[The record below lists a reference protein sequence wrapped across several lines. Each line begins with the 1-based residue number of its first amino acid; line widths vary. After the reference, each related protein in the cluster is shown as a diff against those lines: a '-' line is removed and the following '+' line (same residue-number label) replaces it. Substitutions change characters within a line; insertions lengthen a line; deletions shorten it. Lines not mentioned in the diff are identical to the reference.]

1 MIDKTSKL
9 FRLLLLCLL
18 MSTFSVAHAKEVYGF
33 MTGNGSDG
41 EVPIGMYKF
50 DTDALQPQLLSSLMY
65 SFWGGAYVGDKYLMI
80 LSDDATGYLTE
91 GLCAY
96 DLESN
101 ALQLR
106 YAQQPYQCSDLTY
119 DYSTA
124 TLYGVMVKNTGEEVT
139 PRLIKIDT
147 QTGSYT
153 KVATLDKKIVAIAST
168 YFGDLYAMSA
178 EGSLYE
184 MNKSTGELTLLGST
198 GLKTSTSEAQSM
210 EFDRATGELYWAG
223 LDENN
228 YTFFCQI
235 DPTNG
240 AIIKRNQLDNNSL
253 IVGLHIPFV
262 VAEAAAPAKPQNLQA
277 TMGDQG
283 TTLTWTNPTTTY
295 DGQSLQAITKVEVWR
310 NNTLIKTFDQAEVGQ
325 AMTYTDADADVN
337 GHVRYIVYAYN
348 ETGKGEGASVKVML
362 GEDVPN
368 VVTALTAQKQ
378 GDNVL
383 LTWSAPTNG
392 KNGGNI
398 TPDHLTYNVT
408 RQPDGKVFADLKTTQ
423 FTDDLSSQ
431 QACYYTWQVT
441 CKNDVGESDAVQTSP
456 LVAGQSIVPPYTL
469 DFEGTLWRNQWLV
482 VDHNADGNTWSTQ
495 GDFFVYNT
503 SYTNAA
509 DDSLVSVPFHLQ
521 ANTPY
526 IIRYDILA
534 PNFFSAEHFRLSLK
548 GNTGEQVLEDLDQ
561 FTTSDYSTPESRNV
575 PFEVTEEGDYQLCMA
590 ALSDAGQFMIKIS
603 AFSVEAEL
611 ETDLAVTDLTTE
623 GQLRQGEAATFKV
636 NVKNVGSEAAS
647 SYLVKLLDANNQVLA
662 SKTVDETLDNN
673 SSKVVTLSYTPST
686 LGLLT
691 LKATV
696 SATDDN
702 NAVNDTVTSQFNVLG
717 ADESI
722 VEMGGTDYYTD
733 FPFWFSGY
741 QYNYAQ
747 ALYLKD
753 EVGGEAGEI
762 LQLQYD
768 YVNNGKAL
776 TDKAIK
782 IYMANTDQRDVTS
795 GWIAQDDMTLVL
807 DTAVTFLA
815 GEHTLT
821 LPLHTP
827 FVYTGSNLCIM
838 TQKID
843 NEQTDDVYFFATAT
857 DDPRT
862 ALYNGDEAE
871 VVLSSVMASA
881 RLNQVRLI
889 KNTHVP
895 ASIHHA
901 VGAANGLK
909 LLVAPTR
916 VSVEGETAVRFTL
929 TDLCG
934 KTIQRLPH
942 AHSIS
947 LEGLAPGLYL
957 VTATLKGEQTVV
969 KVVVRP

>member
-1 MIDKTSKL
+1 MIQKTSKL

-18 MSTFSVAHAKEVYGF
+18 TSCFSVAQAKDVYGF

-50 DTDALQPQLLSSLMY
+50 DTDALQPQLLTSMMY
-65 SFWGGAYVGDKYLMI
+65 SFWGGAYVGDQYLMI

-101 ALQLR
+101 TLQLR

-119 DYSTA
+119 DYSTS
-124 TLYGVMVKNTGEEVT
+124 TLYGVMVKSSGEEVT
-139 PRLIKIDT
+139 PRLITIDT
-147 QTGSYT
+147 KTGSYT
-153 KVATLDKKIVAIAST
+153 KVANLDRKIVAIACT
-168 YFGDLYAMSA
+168 YYGDLYAMSA

-184 MNKSTGELTLLGST
+184 MNKTTGELTLLGST
-198 GLKTSTSEAQSM
+198 GLKASTSEAQSM

-223 LDENN
+223 LDTNN

-235 DPTNG
+235 NPTNG
-240 AIIKRNQLDNNSL
+240 AIIKQSQLDNNSL

-262 VAEAAAPAKPQNLQA
+262 VAEAAAPAKPQALQA
-277 TMGDQG
+277 TAGDQG

-295 DGQSLQAITKVEVWR
+295 DGQALQAITKVEVWR
-310 NNTLIKTFDQAEVGQ
+310 NNTLIKTFDQAQVGE
-325 AMTYTDADADVN
+325 AMTYTDTDASAN
-337 GHVRYIVYAYN
+337 GNVRYIVYAYN

-362 GEDVPN
+362 GEDIPS

-383 LTWSAPTNG
+383 LSWSAPTNG

-408 RQPDGKVFADLKTTQ
+408 RQPDGKVFSDLTETQ
-423 FTDDLSSQ
+423 LTDDMSSQ
-431 QACYYTWQVT
+431 SACYYTWQVT
-441 CKNDVGESDAVQTSP
+441 CKNEVGESDAVQTSP
-456 LVAGQSIVPPYTL
+456 LVAGQSLVPPYTINF
-469 DFEGTLWRNQWLV
+469 DGDLWRSQWLV
-482 VDHNADGNTWSTQ
+482 VDHNGDGNTWSTQ

-509 DDSLVSVPFHLQ
+509 DDSLVSVPFHLE

-548 GNTGEQVLEDLDQ
+548 GNAGEQVLEDLDQ

-575 PFEVTEEGDYQLCMA
+575 PFEVTEDGDYQLCMA

-603 AFSVEAEL
+603 AFSLEAEL
-611 ETDLAVTDLTTE
+611 ETDLAATDLTTD
-623 GQLRQGEAATFKV
+623 GQLHQGEAATFKV
-636 NVKNVGSEAAS
+636 NVKNVGSQAAS
-647 SYLVKLLDANNQVLA
+647 SYLVQLTDADNQVLA
-662 SKTVDETLDNN
+662 STTVDETLDNN
-673 SSKVVTLSYTPST
+673 ASKVVELTYAPST
-686 LGLLT
+686 TGLLT
-691 LKATV
+691 LKAIV
-696 SATDDN
+696 SAADDN
-702 NAVNDTVTSQFNVLG
+702 HAANDTVTSQFNVFG

-722 VEMGGTDYYTD
+722 VEMGGKDYYTD

-753 EVGGEAGEI
+753 EVGGEPGEI

-768 YVNNGKAL
+768 YDNYGKDM

-782 IYMANTDQRDVTS
+782 VYMANTDQRDVTT

-807 DTAVTFLA
+807 DTVVSFVA

-843 NEQTDDVYFFATAT
+843 NEQTDDVYFYATAT

-862 ALYNGDEAE
+862 AFYNGDEAE
-871 VVLSSVMASA
+871 VVLSSVLASS

-895 ASIHHA
+895 ASVDHIA
-901 VGAANGLK
+901 GAANSLK
-909 LLVAPTR
+909 LLVEPTR
-916 VSVEGETAVRFTL
+916 VSVEGDGIAHFTL

-934 KTIQRLPH
+934 KTIQCLSQ
-942 AHSIS
+942 AHSLS
-947 LEGLAPGLYL
+947 LEGLTPGLYL
-957 VTATLKGEQTVV
+957 VKATRMGQQSVV

>member
-1 MIDKTSKL
+1 
-9 FRLLLLCLL
+9 
-18 MSTFSVAHAKEVYGF
+18 
-33 MTGNGSDG
+33 
-41 EVPIGMYKF
+41 
-50 DTDALQPQLLSSLMY
+50 
-65 SFWGGAYVGDKYLMI
+65 
-80 LSDDATGYLTE
+80 
-91 GLCAY
+91 
-96 DLESN
+96 
-101 ALQLR
+101 
-106 YAQQPYQCSDLTY
+106 
-119 DYSTA
+119 
-124 TLYGVMVKNTGEEVT
+124 
-139 PRLIKIDT
+139 
-147 QTGSYT
+147 
-153 KVATLDKKIVAIAST
+153 
-168 YFGDLYAMSA
+168 MSA

-184 MNKSTGELTLLGST
+184 MNKTTGELTLLGST
-198 GLKTSTSEAQSM
+198 GLKASTSEAQSM

-223 LDENN
+223 LDTNN

-235 DPTNG
+235 NPTNG
-240 AIIKRNQLDNNSL
+240 AIIKQSQLDNNSL

-262 VAEAAAPAKPQNLQA
+262 VAEAAAPAKPQALQA
-277 TMGDQG
+277 TAGDQG

-295 DGQSLQAITKVEVWR
+295 DGQALQAITKVEVWR
-310 NNTLIKTFDQAEVGQ
+310 NNTLIKTFDQAQVGE
-325 AMTYTDADADVN
+325 AMTYTDTDASTN
-337 GHVRYIVYAYN
+337 GNVRYIVYAYN

-362 GEDVPN
+362 GEDIPS

-383 LTWSAPTNG
+383 LSWSAPTNG

-408 RQPDGKVFADLKTTQ
+408 RQPDGKVFSDLTETQ
-423 FTDDLSSQ
+423 LTDDMSSQ
-431 QACYYTWQVT
+431 SACYYTWQVT
-441 CKNDVGESDAVQTSP
+441 CKNEVGESDAVQTSP
-456 LVAGQSIVPPYTL
+456 LVAGQSLVPPYTINF
-469 DFEGTLWRNQWLV
+469 DGDLWRSQWLV
-482 VDHNADGNTWSTQ
+482 VDHNGDGNTWSTQ

-509 DDSLVSVPFHLQ
+509 DDSLVSVPFHLE

-548 GNTGEQVLEDLDQ
+548 GNAGEQVLEDLDQ

-575 PFEVTEEGDYQLCMA
+575 PFEVTEDGDYQLCMA

-603 AFSVEAEL
+603 AFSLEAEL
-611 ETDLAVTDLTTE
+611 ETDLAATDLTTD
-623 GQLRQGEAATFKV
+623 GQLHQGEAATFKV
-636 NVKNVGSEAAS
+636 NVKNVGSQAAS
-647 SYLVKLLDANNQVLA
+647 SYLVQLTDADNQVLA
-662 SKTVDETLDNN
+662 STTVDETLDNN
-673 SSKVVTLSYTPST
+673 ASKVVELTYAPST
-686 LGLLT
+686 TGLLT
-691 LKATV
+691 LKAIV
-696 SATDDN
+696 SAADDN
-702 NAVNDTVTSQFNVLG
+702 HAANDTVTSQFNVFG

-722 VEMGGTDYYTD
+722 VEMGGKDYYTD

-753 EVGGEAGEI
+753 EVGGEPGEI

-768 YVNNGKAL
+768 YDNYGKDM

-782 IYMANTDQRDVTS
+782 VYMANTDQRDVTT

-807 DTAVTFLA
+807 DTVVSFVA

-843 NEQTDDVYFFATAT
+843 NEQTDDVYFYATAT

-862 ALYNGDEAE
+862 AFYNGDEAE
-871 VVLSSVMASA
+871 VVLSSVLASS

-895 ASIHHA
+895 ASVDHIA
-901 VGAANGLK
+901 GAANSLK
-909 LLVAPTR
+909 LLVEPTR
-916 VSVEGETAVRFTL
+916 VSVEGDGIAHFTL

-934 KTIQRLPH
+934 KTIQCLSQ
-942 AHSIS
+942 AHSLS
-947 LEGLAPGLYL
+947 LEGLTPGLYL
-957 VTATLKGEQTVV
+957 VKATRLGQQSVV